1 MTTWKTN
8 VENLVR
14 MGSLKPAD
22 YIEEDVAQYVADAA
36 GYFRDA
42 KLVTNPTS
50 RFLLSYEG
58 LHALSMAVLNKAEV
72 RVDSGEGHRQ
82 TALQVALLISDI
94 NALQPGAAT
103 AVMQLHRTRNSKTYR
118 SPLPPVSASQA
129 EAAFKALDIMLAA
142 ACAFLE
148 VERPE

>member
-1 MTTWKTN
+1 MTWKTN
-8 VENLVR
+8 VENLIR
-14 MGSLKPAD
+14 TGSLKPAD

-42 KLVTNPTS
+42 KLVTTPQS

-72 RVDSGEGHRQ
+72 RVDSGDGHRQ
-82 TALQVALLISDI
+82 TALQVALLVSDI

-103 AVMQLHRTRNSKTYR
+103 AVMQLHRTRNSKTYH
-118 SPLPPVSASQA
+118 SPLPPVSDTQA
-129 EAAFKALDIMLAA
+129 DTAFKTLDLMLTA
-142 ACAFLE
+142 ACTFLE
-148 VERPE
+148 IERPE